1 MIIFKKMKINPE
13 IFFEKSTIPVSFEN
27 TEKIL
32 SQMKNCICKL
42 YTKDGGKGTGFFCKI
57 PYPDQSKLL
66 TVLITNNHILDENE
80 LKNNNIIKYNLKDD
94 KQITKIKIN
103 KNKRKIYTSKEFYIS
118 FIEIKQNEDNINEF
132 LEIDE
137 EIINKNEEYIE
148 ITYKNKS
155 MYILHSFR

>member
-1 MIIFKKMKINPE
+1 MEINPE

-66 TVLITNNHILDENE
+66 TVLITNNNILDENE

-155 MYILHSFR
+155 MYILHYFR